1 MARRDTR
8 RSRNSTRRDALT
20 SGQHTERITAGRVAL
35 DAAIGYG
42 RWVRRSPDTRGLAT
56 GLALLYPA
64 GSIGYLAAVDPVW
77 FAGLAPPAALAAW
90 VGTYKAH
97 RSHRYSATI
106 AATAGAVP
114 AWLASSAVTGITS
127 WPVFLGYSTA
137 ALLAWS
143 GYTWSDVLQQRR
155 AFKAQQVQWD
165 QLATTAGL
173 ENSRLVKVEDTRL
186 GQRFR
191 IDIRGTGKTARQL
204 AGSDLAERIAAVLAL
219 PAERVRTSTDTSHA
233 GVIHVLIQTV
243 DPWAS
248 RPVQPEL
255 VPATGSAGD
264 ALVPA
269 LPSAGRS
276 ILDGPVVIGEDPDTG
291 QPLGLTVFGRAG
303 GQHTLIIG
311 ATGAGKTFVY
321 CAMTADLTAR
331 RDVLV
336 MGIDLGK
343 GTLPAIWGDALDA
356 RAGLG
361 ADGQPEYA
369 KALKILEWCVTII
382 RKRSAQTGGRNHK
395 PSPTAPAIVVKI
407 DEMDTVV
414 GANSPIA
421 HKAKPLVTEIHKR
434 GRSAGVMIATAGQRG
449 TVQNTGTKEVHANA
463 GNVIVLRVNRS
474 AEMNSAVPDWMVLGM
489 PDMATY
495 AQGVKG
501 VALVV
506 GDDNTWRAGR
516 VFHADDLDD
525 YAALAARRGRPT
537 ATLEPEIAA
546 ALDGYTT
553 RHQTATDPVAGL
565 IPKQR
570 TDSTIAEPGSQPGW
584 GVSPDDDRA
593 ITRLANGLV
602 REVEA
607 RLAGMPAA
615 PTKATSLA
623 DLISTKAAMDPDV
636 IRPMLALLAERG
648 EDGARRD
655 ELVTATGKPEGTV
668 KRCLRILR
676 DQGRVTARGSTRAA
690 RYYLPEH
697 DPDGE
702 APDETDPED
711 DYSE

>member
-8 RSRNSTRRDALT
+8 RSRTSTRRDALT

-35 DAAIGYG
+35 NAAIGYG

-56 GLALLYPA
+56 GLALLYSA
-64 GSIGYLAAVDPVW
+64 GGIGYLAEVDPVW

-90 VGTYKAH
+90 VGTFKAH
-97 RSHRYSATI
+97 RSHRYSATL

-114 AWLASSAVTGITS
+114 AWLAMSAVTGITT

-137 ALLAWS
+137 AMLTWS

-191 IDIRGTGKTARQL
+191 IDIRGTGKTARGL
-204 AGSDLAERIAAVLAL
+204 AGSDLAERIAAALAL
-219 PAERVRTSTDTSHA
+219 PAERVRVSTDASHA

-276 ILDGPVVIGEDPDTG
+276 ILDGPVVIGEDPDSG
-291 QPLGLTVFGRAG
+291 QPLGLTVFGKAG

-361 ADGQPEYA
+361 ADGQPEYT
-369 KALKILEWCVTII
+369 KALKILEWCVSII
-382 RKRSAQTGGRNHK
+382 RMRSAQTGGRNHK

-525 YAALAARRGRPT
+525 YAALATRRGRPT

-546 ALDGYTT
+546 ALDGYNS
-553 RHQTATDPVAGL
+553 RHQATAPHPAAGL
-565 IPKQR
+565 IPTQR
-570 TDSTIAEPGSQPGW
+570 TDSTIAKPGSQPGW
-584 GVSPDDDRA
+584 GVAPDDDRA

-602 REVEA
+602 HEVEQ

-615 PTKATSLA
+615 PATATPLGE
-623 DLISTKAAMDPDV
+623 LIAA
-636 IRPMLALLAERG
+636 RTALDAEVTGPVVRLLTARG
-648 EDGARRD
+648 ADGARRD
-655 ELVTATGKPEGTV
+655 ELVTAAGKSESTV
-668 KRCLRILR
+668 KRCLRGLR
-676 DQGRVTARGSTRAA
+676 DQGVVVARGNGKAA
-690 RYYLPEH
+690 RYLLAEH
-697 DPDGE
+697 AEDG
-702 APDETDPED
+702 DDDTGED
-711 DYSE
+711 DDTD